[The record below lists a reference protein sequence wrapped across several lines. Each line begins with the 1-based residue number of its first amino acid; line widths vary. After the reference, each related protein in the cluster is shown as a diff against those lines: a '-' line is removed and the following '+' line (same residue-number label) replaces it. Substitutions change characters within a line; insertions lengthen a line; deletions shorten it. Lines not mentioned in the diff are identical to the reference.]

1 MSVVVKVFDISNLF
15 SFLGLKRKKEE
26 KKERKKS
33 KERLGNGWV
42 GHLGLVLPDLKLMRM
57 ACVLVYFIDE
67 DWLWVLLFLVLCF

>member
-42 GHLGLVLPDLKLMRM
+42 GHLGLVLPDLKLMRIGFGFWYFWF
-57 ACVLVYFIDE
+57 CVFDLTVG
-67 DWLWVLLFLVLCF
+67 